1 MGERTLAFRIDEEFH
16 KELKVRLAQQGITLK
31 SYIISLIQ
39 KDLEG
44 NDEILNAKV
53 LNRSAKKILD
63 ETQKIIEMTEN
74 K

>member
-16 KELKVRLAQQGITLK
+16 RELKVRLAQQGITLK
-31 SYIISLIQ
+31 SYVLSLIK
-39 KDLEG
+39 KDLERSDDIF
-44 NDEILNAKV
+44 NAEALNK
-53 LNRSAKKILD
+53 SAKKILD

>member
-1 MGERTLAFRIDEEFH
+1 MGERTLAFRVDEEFH

-44 NDEILNAKV
+44 TDYILNAKS
-53 LNRSAKKILD
+53 LNRCAKKILD

>member
-44 NDEILNAKV
+44 NDEILNAKA
-53 LNRSAKKILD
+53 LNRSAKKILG